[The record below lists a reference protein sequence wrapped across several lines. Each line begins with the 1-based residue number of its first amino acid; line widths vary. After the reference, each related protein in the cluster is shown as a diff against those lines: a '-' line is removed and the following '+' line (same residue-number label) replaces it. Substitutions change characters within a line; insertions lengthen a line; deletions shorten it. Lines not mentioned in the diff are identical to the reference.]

1 MYLGNIMEILPGQK
15 VKKEAL
21 HPYTKALV
29 NAVFTLDMNS
39 KDNLEL
45 LEGEVPSPVN
55 LPEGCPFVNRC
66 KCAIEICKKEKPVL
80 KEINN
85 EHKIAC
91 HLNEGEVE

>member
-1 MYLGNIMEILPGQK
+1 
-15 VKKEAL
+15 
-21 HPYTKALV
+21 
-29 NAVFTLDMNS
+29 MNS

-66 KCAIEICKKEKPVL
+66 KYVIEICKKEKPIL
-80 KEINN
+80 KEINS

-91 HLNEGEVE
+91 HLNKGEIK